1 MGASANAAMR
11 EKRSMSQAGPRE
23 STALDPG
30 SKTLSIEALLAAL
43 PDPWVRFGELVRTWN
58 ARLNLTGA
66 KDDRALAE
74 VLFADAVILTEESL
88 MPAGAHFVDVGAG
101 AGAPSIPLLLL
112 RSDLRATLIEPQRKR
127 VAFLRT
133 VVGTLDLVERC
144 SILERRLDGPPV
156 AGAPFDVALSRATF
170 GPSEWLARASALSNR
185 AIVMVA
191 ADPLPTGALAERRYE
206 LPYSRAPRGLGLY
219 RV

>member
-1 MGASANAAMR
+1 
-11 EKRSMSQAGPRE
+11 MSQAGPRE
-23 STALDPG
+23 STALDSG
-30 SKTLSIEALLAAL
+30 GKTLSIEALLADL
-43 PDPWVRFGELVRTWN
+43 PEPLARFRDLVRTWN

-66 KDDRALAE
+66 KDERGLGE
-74 VLFADAVILTEESL
+74 VLFADAAILADEALTPS
-88 MPAGAHFVDVGAG
+88 GARVVDVGAG

-133 VVGTLDLVERC
+133 VVGTLDLVDRC
-144 SILERRLDGPPV
+144 AILERRLDGPPV
-156 AGAPFDVALSRATF
+156 EGAPFDVALSRATF
-170 GPSEWLARASALSNR
+170 APLEWLARASTLSDR

-191 ADPLPTGALAERRYE
+191 ADPLPEGALAERRYE

-219 RV
+219 AV